1 MENLKLRWEKSNPG
15 TNIILDKILGWADVN
30 AELRIN
36 LLGWL
41 TTQSDD
47 QILDD
52 VMEMVDALENVAN
65 NNTVTHMGDN
75 IMINVVEMCT
85 PVQYH

>member
-1 MENLKLRWEKSNPG
+1 MIDDTDGSSKMEKSAKQDMTALASTLVENLKLRWEKSNPG

-41 TTQSDD
+41 TTRLDE
-47 QILDD
+47 QIHSGSR
-52 VMEMVDALENVAN
+52 NS
-65 NNTVTHMGDN
+65 TSKN
-75 IMINVVEMCT
+75 IT
-85 PVQYH
+85 R